1 MYYFLTSVNNAYLPK
16 AITLAQSIR
25 RVYGDQAHVTCM
37 LSDDKADDIDYSA
50 FDDVLTIEQLDLPVP
65 SLESWIF
72 KHAVVE
78 LCTAVKP
85 WAFKYI
91 MKKYNPETVVYLDPD
106 TVLYSPMEELYSILQ
121 TQPVV
126 VTPHV
131 TVPATDTDDLLDGE
145 MLGSLRHGVF
155 NLGFLGIANYG
166 QGIDFINWWGARCLD
181 WCYDDGPKG
190 LFTDQRWVDLAP
202 CFFTDMHVLRHPG
215 YNMATWNLYYRQL
228 SRDNANQL
236 WVNGDQALRFF
247 HFSGFDIGTHEL
259 MLQKH
264 APNDPI
270 LREMSDWYVSE
281 QARNGQERLG
291 KRPSPYD
298 YFADGSKIDRPW
310 RHVYREEADLPKRF
324 PTPYSD
330 AGFQQ
335 WMTKRLQPAAAPAN
349 SQSEAASAQ
358 AANPFTEHSERHAKI
373 GAFLRRNPRLAVWAE
388 KNISPE
394 TKAKIKRLLK

>member
-228 SRDNANQL
+228 SRDNENQL

-349 SQSEAASAQ
+349 SPSEAASAQ

>member
-37 LSDDKADDIDYSA
+37 LSDDKAADIDYSA
-50 FDDVLTIEQLDLPVP
+50 FDEVLTIADLNLPVE
-65 SLESWIF
+65 SLEGWIF

-85 WAFKYI
+85 WAFKHI
-91 MKKYNPETVVYLDPD
+91 IAKHQPETVVYLDPD
-106 TVLYSPMEELYSILQ
+106 TVLYSPMEELYEILK

-155 NLGFLGIANYG
+155 NLGFLGIATYG
-166 QGIDFINWWGARCLD
+166 QGLEFIDWWGARCLD

-215 YNMATWNLYYRQL
+215 YNMATWNLYYRQI
-228 SRDNANQL
+228 SRDAQQNY
-236 WVNGDQALRFF
+236 WVNGDQPLRFF

-264 APNDPI
+264 APNDPV
-270 LREMSDWYVSE
+270 LRDMSNWYVAE

-298 YFADGSKIDRPW
+298 FFADGSRIERPW
-310 RHVYREEADLPKRF
+310 RHQYREEADLPKRF
-324 PTPYSD
+324 PKPYSET
-330 AGFQQ
+330 GFQE
-335 WMTKRLQPAAAPAN
+335 WLGKRAQTAP
-349 SQSEAASAQ
+349 SPHEPEAQVSA
-358 AANPFTEHSERHAKI
+358 RHAQVASI
-373 GAFLRRNPRLAVWAE
+373 LRKYPRLNAWAQRTL
-388 KNISPE
+388 SPE
-394 TKAKIKRLLK
+394 LKAKIRRFLR